1 MSTTAGTGERERGRL
16 RADIP
21 LILWLVA
28 VWGALW
34 GDWSI
39 GNLVFGLLL
48 AVLVTRVLILPPVT
62 MSGRFNVVYFAV
74 FVVTFIWQV
83 ARASFHVLRLALTQ
97 GPRVHNA
104 MVGVHL
110 RQNEDLLM
118 TAVGHTMALI
128 PGSLV
133 VEVDRACGILYFHV
147 LDVATEEQAES
158 FRAST
163 LRTEA
168 TWIRILGS
176 RESLAELKREA
187 RGEDTTSSGAL
198 HSPTT
203 QMQRVVAAGRGNRR
217 KHQEGR

>member
-1 MSTTAGTGERERGRL
+1 MSGPGSGNRGRAGV

-21 LILWLVA
+21 LILWLVV

-62 MSGRFNVVYFAV
+62 LSGRFNPVYGAV
-74 FVVTFIWQV
+74 FVVTFVWQV
-83 ARASFHVLRLALTQ
+83 ARASFHVFRLALTQ

-104 MVGVHL
+104 MVAVRL
-110 RQNEDLLM
+110 RQNNDVIM

-133 VEVDRACGILYFHV
+133 VEVDRAGGILYFHV
-147 LDVATEEQAES
+147 MDVATGQQAQS
-158 FRAST
+158 SRASV

-176 RESLAELKREA
+176 RELLDQLKRET
-187 RGEDTTSSGAL
+187 RGDDTTSSGAI

-203 QMQRVVAAGRGNRR
+203 QMQRAIAPERGRS
-217 KHQEGR
+217 